1 MGGNGGV
8 FARIFL
14 CDNGEGYI
22 IIGSMQTLTLV
33 QEPDRSGLARDIE
46 NLHAKAAFEFLCDS
60 IR

>member
-33 QEPDRSGLARDIE
+33 QEPDSSGLTRDIE
-46 NLHAKAAFEFLCDS
+46 NLDVKAAFEFLCDS